1 MVILRIS
8 KGLEGTTIID
18 AIPHDVEGP
27 TISYTTADNKNFRN
41 CASGITQ
48 ENSTMRALVEKWN
61 GDFCKDRFGR
71 TV

>member
-1 MVILRIS
+1 MMIVRIS
-8 KGLEGTTIID
+8 KGLEGTTRID

-27 TISYTTADNKNFRN
+27 TISNTTTDNKNFRN

-48 ENSTMRALVEKWN
+48 ENSTLRALVEKCN
-61 GDFCKDRFGR
+61 ADFCKDRFGR